1 MASFSDIIKDKVKAI
16 PVDKRLAAVKSSQNT
31 FKKGTPEYSQYKADI
46 AQYEVESQSFF
57 NTQRDV
63 AARSAEFKRSEL
75 DSQKE
80 YSATIKDRYNAFVDT
95 AYLGSDVAKAVN
107 RFAIE
112 NVYSNGTEDNAFV
125 STNNVGTITKELA
138 RSGIAP
144 SEYAYT
150 LLQGAKNQSD
160 YDFYLQTLR
169 SDEKM
174 KESSA
179 YLTPFRAGIASVEG
193 AVLTDPTMLAYAP
206 AALFTRLQGGMRIA
220 SVIGSNAALQGS
232 LSMMRTYGSPER
244 TTTDL
249 ALDIAFGGIVDSYFT
264 MKQLGRLDKLPTGNI
279 ADDAIDIN
287 DFAKLH
293 EDSVMINKGM
303 DNFGNKAYDLSRS
316 DLTGYKWS
324 NGIDEATS
332 IDMMVSKQTR
342 DSLISIYK
350 PSPLTR
356 SKGALDYITKL
367 DSMLSE
373 AGFSKEGATYS
384 KGGNEYTLRLNKI
397 TRALDKSNIP
407 NDANIALDKNL
418 FNAIEIEEIKRVKG
432 IDGTSMSDDIIKQ
445 ITKFADDNNIPLV
458 LRRASNKGMDDK
470 LKRLYERHGFTDDM
484 KGIDIKPTDE
494 IPMVR
499 MPNESKLKYKGIVA
513 KNIASAS
520 KSYAQRTKNIDKV
533 IDSKKSK
540 EKASKTTKTKTKKT
554 KSKATTTKE
563 EPEYSQEVETL
574 ETEKAVFHRIASVVD
589 EIVDEAK
596 VAIDDL
602 VQDGLPTQLDKDT
615 FAKELSDDLTDVLG
629 QEVKVEIKDGIT
641 VKGKLTFK
649 VDSGNVNIGG
659 NAIKVGTL
667 MAIGGGTALMADDGS
682 SVSMISPPFIIIAL
696 AGGIFG
702 FRALRNAS
710 GVKEVIRSAWNK
722 VDSADKIARIMEKP
736 MFKSWEAFR
745 QTSVDKANFEI
756 INSMQVVMNNG
767 SELSRKIGQ
776 RLGFDSVNPQ
786 EVLNAMESKGIM
798 ARNWVQAFTEPEEKN
813 FREWLKENNYN
824 ESLWD
829 EILEGGAE
837 TKYREMFLEQV
848 TDYNE
853 FGKYA
858 NSKTVV
864 AQANIMKSV
873 IDEAKN
879 TGMINKIIGFSEKAI
894 AKIEN
899 YIPRVANKNFI
910 MSVVHYGGKDK
921 LSEQFVKAIRKSL
934 EAEGKTIDEIG
945 NVLDKEG
952 KVVSKKTIKK
962 LADNMIEWYSDVGG
976 KYAKKSKAEA
986 VIRAMKRLGYDTS
999 EIDADLLIAE
1009 SKTNSDA
1016 ISRGKFRIGM
1026 DFSEFEPFKVYING
1040 VDELVTL
1047 GTVFERNANSLVK
1060 IYADQV
1066 AGAVSLRR
1074 STRGII
1080 DGMEDGVTSE
1090 SALRE
1095 LIDKEINDNV
1105 RDVLHTYVDVVAGKP
1120 LSESTGTATRIIDA
1134 LRDLAYAR
1142 LALTQFAMASEYA
1155 TALTNMMRSKPAME
1169 QGLTH
1174 LRNIVRRA
1182 TGGESVNTAYAAT
1195 AQRLTGMGSS
1205 SIRRENTLKNIDN
1218 VFNQASK
1225 TDGNTAEKVAT
1236 MVKYLTLRLTNILHA
1251 DDAMKTISVIANT
1264 DYLSKWL
1271 KGDITISK
1279 NRLERFG
1286 INDKFTNMFKGGFK
1300 SDENGNLLAD
1310 WDSGWT
1316 QDMKDEYA
1324 RVMNK
1329 MVRVDSPEAIA
1340 SALPHVALTS
1350 DAGRLTSFMTH
1361 FTATSYSTK
1370 FLQGAKR
1377 PDVKSYADTMI
1388 YFLGTYAGVYARHLA
1403 TKQEEPDAEEVL
1415 HKAIMMMPLTAPYG
1429 VYSMVTD
1436 PMTTSMPN
1444 DMILEMS
1451 KLQDIIE

>member
-80 YSATIKDRYNAFVDT
+80 YSATIKDRYSAFVDT
-95 AYLGSDVAKAVN
+95 AYLSSDVAKAVN

-112 NVYSNGTEDNAFV
+112 NIYSNGTEDNTFI

-138 RSGIAP
+138 RSGIAA

-179 YLTPFRAGIASVEG
+179 YLTPFRAGIASVVG

-206 AALFTRLQGGMRIA
+206 AALFTRLQGGTRIA

-324 NGIDEATS
+324 QQSEDVAMTETMEAEKQALRVDTLKSDMQTFTPSTENTKSILEATGKS
-332 IDMMVSKQTR
+332 EEEIVIAMQSAKEQEEELLSMVRGASQGNTTVKLQELERIRELAKTIGKTSPEVENRVMKEISKAIDTPLSQTGKKATGDIKGKTKDGVSFKLGKSKQ
-342 DSLISIYK
+342 SY
-350 PSPLTR
+350 
-356 SKGALDYITKL
+356 
-367 DSMLSE
+367 E
-373 AGFSKEGATYS
+373 A
-384 KGGNEYTLRLNKI
+384 R
-397 TRALDKSNIP
+397 
-407 NDANIALDKNL
+407 
-418 FNAIEIEEIKRVKG
+418 
-432 IDGTSMSDDIIKQ
+432 
-445 ITKFADDNNIPLV
+445 
-458 LRRASNKGMDDK
+458 
-470 LKRLYERHGFTDDM
+470 
-484 KGIDIKPTDE
+484 
-494 IPMVR
+494 
-499 MPNESKLKYKGIVA
+499 A
-513 KNIASAS
+513 KNIDSVLS
-520 KSYAQRTKNIDKV
+520 TKKAKEDLSNAKT
-533 IDSKKSK
+533 KKSK
-540 EKASKTTKTKTKKT
+540 AKDTV
-554 KSKATTTKE
+554 TKE
-563 EPEYSQEVETL
+563 EPEYSQEVKTL

-629 QEVKVEIKDGIT
+629 QEVKVKIKDGIT

-649 VDSGNVNIGG
+649 VDNGNVNIGG

-682 SVSMISPPFIIIAL
+682 LVSMISPPFIIIAL
-696 AGGIFG
+696 AGVIFG
-702 FRALRNAS
+702 LRALRNAG

-776 RLGFDSVNPQ
+776 RLGFDAVNPQ

-798 ARNWVQAFTEPEEKN
+798 SRNWVQAFTEPEEKN

-879 TGMINKIIGFSEKAI
+879 TGMINKIIGFSENALS
-894 AKIEN
+894 KIEN
-899 YIPRVANKNFI
+899 YIPRIANNNFI

-952 KVVSKKTIKK
+952 NVVSKKTIKK
-962 LADNMIEWYSDVGG
+962 LADSMIEWYSDVGG

-986 VIRAMKRLGYDTS
+986 VIRAMNRLGYDTS

-1120 LSESTGTATRIIDA
+1120 LSESTGTATRIVDA
-1134 LRDLAYAR
+1134 LRDLTYAR

-1377 PDVKSYADTMI
+1377 PDVKSYSDTMI

-1429 VYSMVTD
+1429 IYSMVTD